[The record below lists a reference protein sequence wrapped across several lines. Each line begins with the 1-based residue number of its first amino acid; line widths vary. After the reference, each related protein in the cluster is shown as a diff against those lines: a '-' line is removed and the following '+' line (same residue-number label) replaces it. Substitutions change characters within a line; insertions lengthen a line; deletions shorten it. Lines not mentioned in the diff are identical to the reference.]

1 MAKNRIIYQSE
12 ALYAGPAAAAGTY
25 VSELPHLS
33 QGPKNLA
40 RVQNVNYGFDLTR
53 TDVNQFGELAA
64 IDRVILES
72 PTVSLDFSYYLSN
85 FANEDLLGF
94 HINGAAVAWGNLV
107 SCISGMLE
115 RNTDERNY
123 YIKVVKEGV
132 DAVGYTD
139 TGTTNNDVVA
149 IGNAFV
155 SSYSTEAAVGDF
167 PTASLSV
174 EALNIKFDV
183 GTTGNLAPQVDPADG
198 SAEDTL
204 KYALPDT
211 ERHAST
217 TADVKGL
224 STLKPGDIT
233 LDFYRVGWGNNLN
246 SHMLGADLD
255 QTGTVGIKIQNYNVS
270 FDLTREP
277 LSRLGTKFAFAR
289 EISFP
294 VTVSL
299 SVDALVG
306 EFETG
311 NLANLVNNDS
321 DWDAVVNLD
330 SGSTKHCA
338 YVLKKA
344 KLDSHAYSSTIGD
357 NKSISLNFSAQIG
370 SALQNDRGLFMSG
383 KK

>member
-1 MAKNRIIYQSE
+1 MNS
-12 ALYAGPAAAAGTY
+12 
-25 VSELPHLS
+25 
-33 QGPKNLA
+33 
-40 RVQNVNYGFDLTR
+40 
-53 TDVNQFGELAA
+53 
-64 IDRVILES
+64 
-72 PTVSLDFSYYLSN
+72 
-85 FANEDLLGF
+85 
-94 HINGAAVAWGNLV
+94 
-107 SCISGMLE
+107 
-115 RNTDERNY
+115 
-123 YIKVVKEGV
+123 
-132 DAVGYTD
+132 
-139 TGTTNNDVVA
+139 
-149 IGNAFV
+149 
-155 SSYSTEAAVGDF
+155 
-167 PTASLSV
+167 
-174 EALNIKFDV
+174 
-183 GTTGNLAPQVDPADG
+183 
-198 SAEDTL
+198 
-204 KYALPDT
+204 
-211 ERHAST
+211 
-217 TADVKGL
+217 
-224 STLKPGDIT
+224 
-233 LDFYRVGWGNNLN
+233 NNLN